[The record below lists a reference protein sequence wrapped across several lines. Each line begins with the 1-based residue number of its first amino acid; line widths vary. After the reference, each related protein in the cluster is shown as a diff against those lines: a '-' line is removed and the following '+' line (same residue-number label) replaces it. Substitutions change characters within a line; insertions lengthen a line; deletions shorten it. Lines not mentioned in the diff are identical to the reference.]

1 MITKQ
6 DIEYLIQIHGEPDY
20 VGMID
25 LAHFLKRPSKKEYP
39 TYLNILLNTVL
50 TRHQAKI
57 SLEVDGLGRIAYI
70 CLPKKLLKEI
80 RK

>member
-50 TRHQAKI
+50 SSVIFVFILFI
-57 SLEVDGLGRIAYI
+57 SFLFIIL
-70 CLPKKLLKEI
+70 
-80 RK
+80 